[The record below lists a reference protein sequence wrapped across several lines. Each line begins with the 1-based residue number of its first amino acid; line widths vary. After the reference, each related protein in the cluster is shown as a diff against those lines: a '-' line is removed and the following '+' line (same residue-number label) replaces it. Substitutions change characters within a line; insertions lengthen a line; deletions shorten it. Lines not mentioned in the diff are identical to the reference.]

1 MPRQVAGTRETLAAQ
16 RVREWRAARGLTQQD
31 MAVAADLTV
40 GTVAAW
46 ERGENAPRT
55 DQVERLAAGLGIS
68 PAEFYL
74 GPENRIANRVSEVA
88 VSYGAGEPSFVMT
101 QLYEHITGGHLDTAT
116 PVGGYPVLVDHLP
129 HRACITFRV
138 TDDGL
143 PGYQPGDVL
152 LVDVSRTQPE
162 SGELVLAAIG
172 GSEAKVYRA
181 TLHYGRMGIARD
193 PVRGAILDGYTVL
206 GIVVDLVHRSRR
218 AL

>member
-1 MPRQVAGTRETLAAQ
+1 MAEMA
-16 RVREWRAARGLTQQD
+16 GLT
-31 MAVAADLTV
+31 M
-40 GTVAAW
+40 GTLAAW
-46 ERGENAPRT
+46 ERGENAPRA
-55 DQVERLAAGLGIS
+55 DHVEQLANVLGIT
-68 PAEFYL
+68 PAAFYL
-74 GPENRIANRVSEVA
+74 GPPPPPPNHTREDDVLSTN
-88 VSYGAGEPSFVMT
+88 GAPETGEPSFRMT
-101 QLYEHITGGHLDTAT
+101 KLYERILGPHLDTAT

-181 TLHYGRMGIARD
+181 MLHYGRMGIARD